1 MAEAK
6 TERNQEI
13 LRRLEAGEETYK
25 EIAEDYG
32 ISRERVRQL
41 GRKMGYKGRK
51 ERKNKNQ

>member
-6 TERNQEI
+6 IERNAEI

-25 EIAEDYG
+25 QIAEDYG

-41 GRKMGYKGRK
+41 GRKMGYKRPKRRK
-51 ERKNKNQ
+51 KT